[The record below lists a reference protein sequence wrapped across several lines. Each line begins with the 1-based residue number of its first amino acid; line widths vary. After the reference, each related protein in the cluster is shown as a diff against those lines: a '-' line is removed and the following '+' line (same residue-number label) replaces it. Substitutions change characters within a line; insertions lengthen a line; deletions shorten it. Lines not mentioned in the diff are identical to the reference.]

1 MRPQLTKVPAA
12 RKGTGRARARRKT
25 TALGRGAGRLVDLV
39 AAPSEESWGWAFL
52 LVGVLAA
59 LGLYFN
65 LLGPAG
71 HFLRAG
77 SARGFGWGADVA
89 PAALAVGAAILLAG
103 RARRGL
109 GGVLAALV
117 LLLVVSAG
125 LADLAAGS
133 LGTSAVWR
141 QLGGA
146 GGIVGAGV
154 GGGLSRIVGVA
165 GASVVL
171 GAVAIAAICGLLGMP
186 LLAVIR
192 VVGRGLGAAGRWT
205 GRLLRDWMA
214 AMRVQPLDQRPAAVG
229 PGNGDTDGFGVWPA
243 NAGGAAPGAG
253 HVSVLSGVPD
263 GDQAGSAVEA
273 AEVAAV
279 ETRVGLADAVV
290 VGAEPSGGDVL
301 RAATVAGKAEQ
312 LSLPVAPTSGSWKL
326 PPLKL
331 LKRSK
336 EQDLDRKGIEERGR
350 VLERALAGHGVET
363 HLVGYTVGP
372 TVTRFELEL
381 GAGVKVARVTT
392 LAKDIAYAMASP
404 DVRILAPIPGRS
416 AIGVEVPNRDRQLV
430 TLGSVLQS
438 IEAQRS
444 THPLEVAFGRDIAG
458 RPVMVNLAEMPHLLI
473 AGATGAGKSSCI
485 NSVITSILMR
495 ATPDEV
501 RLILVDPK
509 RVELGHYNGLP
520 HLLTQVVVNPKRAA
534 NALSWAVT
542 EMERRYDLLAECGM
556 RDITGYN
563 AAVDRGELDGG
574 ALAGLRAPSAADR
587 AGLLAELALAG
598 AGLAGSDLV
607 DETDLAESHLADDD
621 LPSADL
627 VDEAYMDYE
636 AALVDEVDLADAAG
650 ADDQETERD
659 AWLAGVDMASTPV
672 VAGPGGSLGAGAGTR
687 HVRLPFILIVVDEL
701 NDLMM
706 VAARDVEESI
716 CRIAQMARAVG
727 IHLVIATQRPS
738 VDVITGVIKANIP
751 SRLAFSVSSLADSR
765 VILDQPGAERLV
777 GRGDL
782 LLLTASSSIPRRI
795 QGPWVGEDEVQT
807 VVAHWRRQSGPRYV
821 DGVEGE
827 EASWNRAGR
836 GVEDDDDE
844 YLQRAMEL
852 VVRSQLG
859 STSMLQRKLRV
870 GFARAGRLMDLLER
884 RGIVGPSEG
893 SKPRAVLMTAEEL
906 DEL

>member
-1 MRPQLTKVPAA
+1 MRIQPGDIASPSRRGVLEESNDGLSPWPVAVPA
-12 RKGTGRARARRKT
+12 
-25 TALGRGAGRLVDLV
+25 L
-39 AAPSEESWGWAFL
+39 
-52 LVGVLAA
+52 
-59 LGLYFN
+59 
-65 LLGPAG
+65 
-71 HFLRAG
+71 
-77 SARGFGWGADVA
+77 
-89 PAALAVGAAILLAG
+89 
-103 RARRGL
+103 
-109 GGVLAALV
+109 
-117 LLLVVSAG
+117 
-125 LADLAAGS
+125 
-133 LGTSAVWR
+133 
-141 QLGGA
+141 
-146 GGIVGAGV
+146 
-154 GGGLSRIVGVA
+154 
-165 GASVVL
+165 
-171 GAVAIAAICGLLGMP
+171 
-186 LLAVIR
+186 
-192 VVGRGLGAAGRWT
+192 
-205 GRLLRDWMA
+205 
-214 AMRVQPLDQRPAAVG
+214 
-229 PGNGDTDGFGVWPA
+229 
-243 NAGGAAPGAG
+243 APGTG
-253 HVSVLSGVPD
+253 HVSVLSGSGEVGPQDTSADAGEPDVPEIRV
-263 GDQAGSAVEA
+263 GSAD
-273 AEVAAV
+273 AAV
-279 ETRVGLADAVV
+279 A
-290 VGAEPSGGDVL
+290 GAESPEQDAL
-301 RAATVAGKAEQ
+301 RAATAGAEAGTAQ
-312 LSLPVAPTSGSWKL
+312 LPGRARRPGSWKL
-326 PPLKL
+326 PSLKL
-331 LKRSK
+331 LKKSK
-336 EQDLDRKGIEERGR
+336 EQDLDRKVIEERGR
-350 VLERALAGHGVET
+350 VLERSLAAHGVET

-438 IEAQRS
+438 LEAQRS
-444 THPLEVAFGRDIAG
+444 THPLEVALGRDIAG

-485 NSVITSILMR
+485 NSIITSILMR
-495 ATPDEV
+495 ATPDEA

-563 AAVDRGELDGG
+563 AAVERGELDGG
-574 ALAGLRAPSAADR
+574 PIVDADAGLGPRAMRMAGRARLRPLRRQASRSRPSR
-587 AGLLAELALAG
+587 SRTRTPPGRKRPRCPSLTTSSG
-598 AGLAGSDLV
+598 RS
-607 DETDLAESHLADDD
+607 TTS
-621 LPSADL
+621 LPWPRRRRPAPPG
-627 VDEAYMDYE
+627 
-636 AALVDEVDLADAAG
+636 EVPWP
-650 ADDQETERD
+650 E
-659 AWLAGVDMASTPV
+659 P
-672 VAGPGGSLGAGAGTR
+672 R
-687 HVRLPFILIVVDEL
+687 HVRLPYVLIVVDEL

-782 LLLTASSSIPRRI
+782 LLLTASTSIPRRI
-795 QGPWVGEDEVQT
+795 QGPWVGEDEVRG

-821 DGVEGE
+821 EGVEGE
-827 EASWNRAGR
+827 DPSSGR
-836 GVEDDDDE
+836 GRGAEDDDDE
-844 YLQRAMEL
+844 YLSLAMEL

-884 RGIVGPSEG
+884 RGVVGPSEG
-893 SKPRAVLMTAEEL
+893 SKPRAVLMTTEEL
-906 DEL
+906 DELQ